1 MKEKVE
7 VGGEPPDNDPSQNL
21 MKQSGKKED

>member
-1 MKEKVE
+1 MKEKVGVE
-7 VGGEPPDNDPSQNL
+7 REPSHNEPSQNF